1 MENYISKL
9 LGFNNSSV
17 PYLQGLQMRGTDKSL
32 TSRYNQ
38 TSQCS
43 IAGRYISAV
52 DSLQAGN
59 AFVCEGE
66 NFFASEYHSPTHNG
80 VISVY
85 MDKRSNKMQACF
97 TPDATPEQHEPYTP
111 ATHGY
116 KACSLIVHA
125 ECMADSEYSEW
136 YDTFAEH
143 WEEGLNIPDNTMKK
157 AIYILS
163 DNVYRRLV
171 DPMELHDYPSLKD
184 LTSPLE
190 MLNPEQVLD
199 ITSSE
204 GEPMIFKIKKDGN
217 GTTEVAGT
225 SEPDSYIINPDRV
238 FDAIEQEML
247 KANTPSD
254 SIIIS
259 KEAKSIAKCCKET
272 TEDILPARTFMLTGP
287 AGTGKSTTAAM
298 VAHLC
303 GLPFVRQ
310 GLGPDTDKFDLL
322 ISTQPNTANGA
333 SSINELCEKSGL
345 PTLSDLQ
352 FDAVG
357 YYNEMT
363 GKTAIEKD
371 GCVVVDGQLI
381 SMEEFVYMATE
392 KWINTVLPVVNN
404 DNKQFAFVHSPIV
417 EAAQKGWVVE
427 IQEPTLVNNP
437 GELGLLNSLL
447 EEGVITLPNG
457 EIIRRHPDNIVIFTT
472 NYGYEGTG
480 SLNQA
485 LRDRCRKEYRI
496 NLPAEP
502 ELVERVM
509 ARSGNTNKEQVTEM
523 VRFVGHL
530 KKLQKE
536 QLVGD
541 GEIGERSLIAWAA
554 DSIRNDPYESCIE
567 DVINKAASDSDDVKL
582 FIDALDNSVFKKT
595 RKRNR

>member
-9 LGFNNSSV
+9 LGFNNAAT
-17 PYLQGLQMRGTDKSL
+17 PYLSGLQMRGTDKSL

-38 TSQCS
+38 TPQCS
-43 IAGRYISAV
+43 IAGRYISAI

-59 AFVCEGE
+59 AFTCEGDE
-66 NFFASEYHSPTHNG
+66 FFASEYHSPTHNG

-85 MDKRSNKMQACF
+85 MDKKNYKMQACF
-97 TPDATPEQHEPYTP
+97 TPDANPDQHEPYTP

-125 ECMADSEYSEW
+125 ECMADSEYSE
-136 YDTFAEH
+136 YYETFAEH
-143 WEEGLNIPDNTMKK
+143 WEENLTSPDEEMKK
-157 AIYILS
+157 AIYIVS

-171 DPMELHDYPSLKD
+171 DPLSLHDYPSLKD
-184 LTSPLE
+184 PTSPME
-190 MLNPEQVLD
+190 MLDPEQVLN

-204 GEPMIFKIKKDGN
+204 GKPLIFKIKKDVT
-217 GTTEVAGT
+217 TTEKT
-225 SEPDSYIINPDRV
+225 ETQEPDSYIINPDRV
-238 FDAIEQEML
+238 FDKIEQEML

-272 TEDILPARTFMLTGP
+272 SEDILPARTFMLTGP

-333 SSINELCEKSGL
+333 SSINELCEEAGL
-345 PTLSDLQ
+345 PTLADLQ

-357 YYNEMT
+357 YYNELT

-371 GCVVVDGQLI
+371 DCVLVDEQSI
-381 SMEEFVYMATE
+381 PMDEFVYMATE
-392 KWINTVLPVVNN
+392 QWINAVLPLANN
-404 DNKQFAFVHSPIV
+404 DNQQFSFVHSPII

-457 EIIRRHPDNIVIFTT
+457 EVIKRHPDNIVIFTT

-485 LRDRCRKEYRI
+485 LRDRCRKEYRVK
-496 NLPAEP
+496 LPEEE
-502 ELVERVM
+502 ELIERVM
-509 ARSGNTNKEQVTEM
+509 SRSGNANKDQVTEM
-523 VRFVGHL
+523 IRFVRHL

-567 DVINKAASDSDDVKL
+567 DVINKAASDPDDIEF
-582 FIDALDNSVFKKT
+582 FIDALDNSAFKKT

>member
-9 LGFNNSSV
+9 LGFNNAAL
-17 PYLQGLQMRGTDKSL
+17 PYLSGLQMRGTDKRL

-43 IAGRYISAV
+43 IAGRYIAAI
-52 DSLQAGN
+52 DSVQAGK
-59 AFVCEGE
+59 AFVCEGDE
-66 NFFASEYHSPTHNG
+66 FFASEYHSPTHNG

-85 MDKRSNKMQACF
+85 MDKQSNKMKACF
-97 TPDATPEQHEPYTP
+97 TPDSNPENHEPYIP
-111 ATHGY
+111 AKHGY

-125 ECMADSEYSEW
+125 ECMADSEYSEN
-136 YDTFAEH
+136 YDIFAEH
-143 WEEGLNIPDNTMKK
+143 WQENLVTPDENMKK
-157 AIYILS
+157 AIYIIS

-171 DPMELHDYPSLKD
+171 DPLCLHDYPSLKD
-184 LTSPLE
+184 ATSPLE
-190 MLNPEQVLD
+190 MLGPEQALQ

-204 GEPMIFKIKKDGN
+204 GEPMVLKIKNK
-217 GTTEVAGT
+217 TTETAET
-225 SEPDSYIINPDRV
+225 SESEPVSYIINPNRE
-238 FDAIEQEML
+238 FDKIEQEML

-254 SIIIS
+254 SIIVS

-272 TEDILPARTFMLTGP
+272 SEDILPARTFMLTGP

-322 ISTQPNTANGA
+322 ISTQPNTANCA

-392 KWINTVLPVVNN
+392 KWINTVLPISNN
-404 DNKQFAFVHSPIV
+404 ANQQFAFVHSPIV

-567 DVINKAASDSDDVKL
+567 DVINKAASDSDDVKF
-582 FIDALDNSVFKKT
+582 FIDALDNSAFKKT
-595 RKRNR
+595 RKRKR